1 MIKKRELKIYLRYI
15 KGKMKFFLF
24 YFYNVMIGLRSS
36 WCIGTHYCR
45 PGLKYA
51 SETFEQYCPK
61 RLEGD
66 NNYIPIDGQKNIPND
81 TNNVETNKKEM
92 DKEKA
97 ADEKVK
103 EKAIELTSALKKWF

>member
-1 MIKKRELKIYLRYI
+1 MAQFI
-15 KGKMKFFLF
+15 
-24 YFYNVMIGLRSS
+24 IGFAAGVY
-36 WCIGTHYCR
+36 IGTHYNCR

-66 NNYIPIDGQKNIPND
+66 NNYVPLDGQNSISND
-81 TNNVETNKKEM
+81 TNRVETNKKEM
-92 DKEKA
+92 NKEQA